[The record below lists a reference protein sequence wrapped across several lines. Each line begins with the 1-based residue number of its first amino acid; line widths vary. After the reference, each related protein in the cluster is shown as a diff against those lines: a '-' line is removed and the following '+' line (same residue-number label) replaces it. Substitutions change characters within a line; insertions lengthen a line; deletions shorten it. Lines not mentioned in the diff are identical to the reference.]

1 MRPRKESGD
10 ENSYF
15 GLGLRRVIILRL
27 FHFHELR
34 IIMPAE
40 TQTAVLTPAKS
51 KPAATRSSIRRS
63 LNFASMSKAL
73 VDVISKDSK
82 DTTKNAKKV
91 KDSSRRSSTFT
102 SHPPPAAPRASMGD
116 IIRPLSQ
123 VAAKRA
129 GTPDSKT
136 VTRRR
141 VSGSYARSSSDEQH
155 QPPRPSTQ
163 EPVTPQPGVQ
173 TRSSTLRPK
182 NVNAASS
189 ALPKYRPK
197 SVVNDSQPQKP
208 PSPVKSGT
216 RRRLSSSDDERKEQ
230 KVLPPSVS
238 PSEKR
243 SRPISPL
250 PQRAAL
256 KANLNSIN
264 VTPSTPSKVKPVT
277 HPSPRLSPSRPTKI
291 VKTSASSTVPRPPSS
306 SSSIAS
312 LYPNGTPKSSKNATP
327 KASGIKSKFGLSR
340 SGNDVKS
347 SGMSS
352 KMPFSRDSPSPLS
365 RHSRQPSKKTTPNA
379 SVSNMSH
386 ISEVNS
392 ESDDS
397 DLENVELLLAPV
409 AALGAPT
416 PAMPRIHALKKRS
429 NPQTPSKSRL
439 PTRENL
445 SYVSPDP
452 PGSNKSNSSLRP
464 PVRPMNSEAVRG
476 SILSWEQLAA
486 DASRTMDQDE
496 LGRML
501 ADVPA
506 PFQSGAASP
515 ALSSHLGLPDSP
527 ALSVIDS
534 PGGGYGSISQVL
546 LPEVTPSPAV
556 HHHGIQHHKYRLT
569 PDASKSAVDSSTV
582 TLVKLQL
589 ASMEN
594 TARERLFQ
602 IQAMEE
608 EMHNLKQVHAYQ
620 MEEMHKQ
627 LQYMESQSRTTEE
640 RASNI
645 FKAAL
650 EEHLR
655 QQRTAQE
662 ETFQQ
667 TVMQFQE
674 NARLSHRRALDVERA
689 RMKAESSAS
698 LAASKWGTVTS
709 ACEVELNLVHAD
721 RATLTFLLA
730 QVDQMSA
737 AL

>member
-1 MRPRKESGD
+1 
-10 ENSYF
+10 
-15 GLGLRRVIILRL
+15 
-27 FHFHELR
+27 
-34 IIMPAE
+34 MPAE

-51 KPAATRSSIRRS
+51 KPATRTSIRHS

-82 DTTKNAKKV
+82 DINKNAKKV
-91 KDSSRRSSTFT
+91 KGSSRRSSTLT

-116 IIRPLSQ
+116 INRPLSQ
-123 VAAKRA
+123 AVAKRA
-129 GTPDSKT
+129 STPDSKT

-173 TRSSTLRPK
+173 TRSSILRPK

-230 KVLPPSVS
+230 TVLPPSVS
-238 PSEKR
+238 PSLKR

-250 PQRAAL
+250 PHRAAL

-264 VTPSTPSKVKPVT
+264 VTPSTPPKVKQVT

-306 SSSIAS
+306 VAS
-312 LYPNGTPKSSKNATP
+312 LHPNSTPKSSKNATP

-352 KMPFSRDSPSPLS
+352 KMSPFSRDSPSPLS
-365 RHSRQPSKKTTPNA
+365 RHARQTSKKTTPNS
-379 SVSNMSH
+379 SVISSNMSH
-386 ISEVNS
+386 ISEVTS

-429 NPQTPSKSRL
+429 NPQTPSRPRL

-464 PVRPMNSEAVRG
+464 PVRPMNSEAARG

-506 PFQSGAASP
+506 PFQSGAPSP
-515 ALSSHLGLPDSP
+515 ALSSQLGLPDSP

-556 HHHGIQHHKYRLT
+556 HHGIQHHRYRLT

-594 TARERLFQ
+594 TARERLVQ

-620 MEEMHKQ
+620 MEEMQKQ

-640 RASNI
+640 RASNM

-667 TVMQFQE
+667 AMLQFQE
-674 NARLSHRRALDVERA
+674 NARLSHQRALDVERA
-689 RMKAESSAS
+689 RMVAESSAS
-698 LAASKWGTVTS
+698 LAASKWGTVSS

-730 QVDQMSA
+730 QIDQMSV
-737 AL
+737 ALQQ